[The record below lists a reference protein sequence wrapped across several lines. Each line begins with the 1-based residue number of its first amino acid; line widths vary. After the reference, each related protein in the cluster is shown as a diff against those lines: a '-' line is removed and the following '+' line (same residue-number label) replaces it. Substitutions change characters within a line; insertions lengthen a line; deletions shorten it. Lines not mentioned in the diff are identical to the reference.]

1 MKTTTKDTQMICTGG
16 TYPSSTTRSVVA
28 SRPRFVS
35 IPSLERSTRM
45 NVMHEDLARAH
56 IDARLREARV
66 LRRSSQLDRARRL
79 ARRAERANE
88 QARLL
93 LARAS

>member
-1 MKTTTKDTQMICTGG
+1 MICTGG

-56 IDARLREARV
+56 MDARLEQAREARRSAQLV
-66 LRRSSQLDRARRL
+66 RASRRAGRVERASQQARRL
-79 ARRAERANE
+79 
-88 QARLL
+88 
-93 LARAS
+93 LARSL